1 MAYYKSVCCVDYF
14 FSYLYRFSCLR
25 ETDLRKQTNNV
36 LIYAYIYW
44 LMFTVVLKEKTHKEK
59 LNILSNYFCFSS
71 PYAPIYQ
78 YYTYSYEGLNKMK
91 KVNFYS
97 NYLYNICNRFY
108 LLVQVNEVKIKTNK
122 QRLL

>member
-1 MAYYKSVCCVDYF
+1 MADYKSVCCVDYF

-71 PYAPIYQ
+71 PSAPIYQ

-91 KVNFYS
+91 TK
-97 NYLYNICNRFY
+97 
-108 LLVQVNEVKIKTNK
+108 
-122 QRLL
+122 